1 LASGETAAENTLR
14 SWLHR
19 KSGWRQAPSEVDNGI
34 GYGREHAAKPLEHKL
49 QNHPEDIS
57 QLYYRKPITM
67 PDTIRDIL
75 LAFVRVHIL
84 HHAVSERIYGSG
96 MAEELAR
103 HGYKLSPGTL
113 YPLLHRLEEEGLLVS
128 ESEVVKG
135 KVRRYYTATASG
147 KRALKAVQP
156 RLAELLSEA
165 LPEKP
170 THATRHPK

>member
-1 LASGETAAENTLR
+1 
-14 SWLHR
+14 
-19 KSGWRQAPSEVDNGI
+19 
-34 GYGREHAAKPLEHKL
+34 
-49 QNHPEDIS
+49 
-57 QLYYRKPITM
+57 M

-147 KRALKAVQP
+147 KRALKAVLP

-165 LPEKP
+165 LIAEKQMSSRKAELLAVS
-170 THATRHPK
+170 TQLFRK